1 MNKKN
6 INSNIYLRVEPIRT
20 THGLYSENDVMRR
33 NIKQTNKS
41 KPSMENSNFSKL
53 LENLTIEE
61 CNKKKNIEVYT
72 NSTDIYTPT
81 TLNSL
86 NLIKIKNR

>member
-6 INSNIYLRVEPIRT
+6 INSNIYLRVEAIRT
-20 THGLYSENDVMRR
+20 THGLYSENDVIRR

-41 KPSMENSNFSKL
+41 KSNIENISFSKL
-53 LENLTIEE
+53 LENITIEK
-61 CNKKKNIEVYT
+61 CHKKNKIEVCD
-72 NSTDIYTPT
+72 NSIDIYTSN

>member
-1 MNKKN
+1 MNKKS

-33 NIKQTNKS
+33 NIEQTNKPKS
-41 KPSMENSNFSKL
+41 SIENSNFSKL
-53 LENLTIEE
+53 LEDLTIEK
-61 CNKKKNIEVYT
+61 CHKKKNIEVCT
-72 NSTDIYTPT
+72 NSMDIYNSN

-86 NLIKIKNR
+86 NLIKIKHR